1 MSKLTVDDNLTKF
14 LIFAATD
21 KEREMIF
28 TIHRDGSIEKGPGF
42 TTDDAA
48 SQIFYDALE
57 TTGVRLSKLF
67 IGDLEA
73 ENAALKKENAALKKD
88 AVIAEKYGLSQ
99 AAEICRDAAM
109 VHPIE
114 GYELGYND
122 ACRDNYNA
130 ILKVKDK
137 P

>member
-73 ENAALKKENAALKKD
+73 ENAALKKENAALKK
-88 AVIAEKYGLSQ
+88 AHERANAEVFRL
-99 AAEICRDAAM
+99 AELLNKANPNWGSPM
-109 VHPIE
+109 
-114 GYELGYND
+114 
-122 ACRDNYNA
+122 
-130 ILKVKDK
+130 ILNKSK